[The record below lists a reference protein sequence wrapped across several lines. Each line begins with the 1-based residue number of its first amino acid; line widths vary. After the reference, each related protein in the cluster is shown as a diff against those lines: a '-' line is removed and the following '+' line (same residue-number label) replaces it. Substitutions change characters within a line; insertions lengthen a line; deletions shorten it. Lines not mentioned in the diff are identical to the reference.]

1 MLKKME
7 TMEQDLRK
15 LDVAKLHALSPEIIS
30 RQPTINIAH
39 GKTTVVR
46 AISGIQTTRFKCE
59 LERNITVK
67 LGYANAKIYKCE
79 DETCPRPLCFKS
91 YGSGKVDNPPCDVPG
106 FNNCKMKLLRHISFV
121 DCPGHEILMTRM
133 LSGATIMDGAFL
145 LIAANE
151 SCPQPQT
158 LEHLSALDI
167 LKLQNLII
175 LQNKVDTIQQDQARN
190 QYKAIREFL
199 KGTVAEGAPV
209 VPISAQLNYNI
220 DAVCEYIARIP
231 IPKRDFVS
239 PPRMVVIRSFDVN
252 KPGCGI
258 DDMKGGVVGG
268 SIIKG
273 VLKVNQMVELR
284 PGILDKTADGKII
297 CRPIYSRV
305 MSLFAEQN
313 KLQYAVPGGLI
324 GVGTSMDPS
333 LSRSDMLVG
342 QVLGDVGTLPEV
354 YIELKIRKIKLMRR
368 LVGVEKK
375 ESEKQVSNLVK
386 GEILMLNILSMAT
399 GAQVIKARNNSA
411 KLQLTAPVCTGI
423 GEKVVLSRRVGGHW
437 RLIGWGEIEDGVA
450 LDVPPT
456 PADIV

>member
-1 MLKKME
+1 M
-7 TMEQDLRK
+7 
-15 LDVAKLHALSPEIIS
+15 AKPLLSGQSLVS
-30 RQPTINIAH
+30 R
-39 GKTTVVR
+39 
-46 AISGIQTTRFKCE
+46 
-59 LERNITVK
+59 
-67 LGYANAKIYKCE
+67 
-79 DETCPRPLCFKS
+79 S
-91 YGSGKVDNPPCDVPG
+91 YGSGKEDNPPCDVPG
-106 FNNCKMKLLRHISFV
+106 FKNCKMKLLRHISFV

-158 LEHLSALDI
+158 LEHLSAVDI

-175 LQNKVDTIQQDQARN
+175 LQNKVDIIQQDQARN

-209 VPISAQLNYNI
+209 VPISAQLQYNI

-297 CRPIYSRV
+297 CRPIYSRI

-313 KLQYAVPGGLI
+313 KLQFAVPGGLI

-354 YIELKIRKIKLMRR
+354 YIELKIRKIKLLRR
-368 LVGVEKK
+368 HVGVEKK
-375 ESEKQVSNLVK
+375 ESEMQVSNLVK
-386 GEILMLNILSMAT
+386 GEVLMLNILSMAT

-456 PADIV
+456 PADILFTV